1 MMKGMVFAERYKLE
15 DFIGQGGMS
24 LVYRAVDIRT
34 GHSVAVKIL
43 KSEYNSDKEFLE
55 RFQREAQ
62 AASLMSHHNIV
73 NLLDVGVE
81 GDYRYLVLEYV
92 SGNTLKDIIRQRGR
106 LNTGTAIQITI
117 RILSAL
123 QHAHDNGIIHRDI
136 KPQNVLVHSDG
147 HVKVAD
153 FGIARM
159 TNAFTISKG
168 DTVAGSVHY
177 SSPEQATGSVV
188 EATSDI
194 YSTGVVMYEMLT
206 GRVPFVGDT
215 PVSVA
220 MQHIQDAPPPI
231 TDFAPEAP
239 PAVVAVVMKALE
251 KNPKNRF
258 QNAREMADALMRAK
272 EGKLDPALIAPT
284 MPPVQNSGRTQNV
297 QQSVRRVRE
306 LSPRPAAQG
315 SGRRPA
321 PGQTSRHAPVR
332 RKGSS
337 KAAQIALSTVAVAGV
352 LTLLVLGVINVYNQI
367 ANSAIAPDIVGL
379 NVTDAMAL
387 ARREGLNWQQTD
399 INHESL
405 PEGTVISQ
413 IPEADTQM
421 EKGDSLLVTVSLGPV
436 NATMPNV
443 TGRSYEEAATRL
455 KERNLGGIVVIKTT
469 STEAVGTVLAQSP
482 QAGQSYTVGQNVELT
497 ISGGSTMVP
506 EVTGMTQEK
515 ATSVL
520 HENSLTVGEP
530 VYVEVTD
537 ESQVG
542 LVMAQSPAGGTMA
555 VLDAPVTLTV
565 AVASERYQGEISINP
580 PQSDKDRTLR
590 VTLME
595 NGQEVVKYEGTIA
608 AGTNT
613 AMLIPVSSDEGG
625 ELTCR
630 IYLDG
635 ELFAEETATLQ

>member
-62 AASLMSHHNIV
+62 AASLMSHHNLV

-81 GDYRYLVLEYV
+81 GEYRYLVLEYV
-92 SGNTLKDIIRQRGR
+92 NGNTLKDIIRQKGR
-106 LNTGTAIQITI
+106 LNYQTAIQITV

-136 KPQNVLVHSDG
+136 KPQNVLIHADG
-147 HVKVAD
+147 HVKVSD

-168 DTVAGSVHY
+168 DTVVGSVHY

-215 PVSVA
+215 PVAVA
-220 MQHIQDAPPPI
+220 MQHVQDPPPPI
-231 TDFAPEAP
+231 TDFAPETP

-258 QNAREMADALMRAK
+258 QSAREMADALMKAK
-272 EGKLDPALIAPT
+272 DGKLDPASVALESSGPRPAVK
-284 MPPVQNSGRTQNV
+284 PP
-297 QQSVRRVRE
+297 QQPARMRE
-306 LSPRPAAQG
+306 LSPHGQG
-315 SGRRPA
+315 TARR
-321 PGQTSRHAPVR
+321 APVR
-332 RKGSS
+332 RRRSRRRIAELVLSGL
-337 KAAQIALSTVAVAGV
+337 AAACVLAALAFGVVQVYTRVSRSAVA
-352 LTLLVLGVINVYNQI
+352 
-367 ANSAIAPDIVGL
+367 PDVVGL
-379 NVTDAMAL
+379 SVGDAQTL

-399 INHESL
+399 INHDTI
-405 PEGTVISQ
+405 PAGTVISQ
-413 IPEADTQM
+413 IPEPDTAM
-421 EKGDSLLVTVSLGPV
+421 EKGDSLLVAVSLGPV
-436 NATMPNV
+436 STAMPDLS
-443 TGRSYEEAATRL
+443 GMDYEDAAARL
-455 KERNLGGIVVIKTT
+455 KDRGFGNIVLIKTV
-469 STEAVGTVLAQSP
+469 SSSPVGTVLGQSP
-482 QAGQSYTVGQNVELT
+482 KAGDSFISGQSAELT

-506 EVTGMTQEK
+506 DLTGRSHEE
-515 ATSVL
+515 ATAMLRES
-520 HENSLTVGEP
+520 SLTEGTP
-530 VYVEVTD
+530 VYVEVSE

-542 LVMAQSPAGGTMA
+542 QVLAQMPAVGTMA

-565 AVASERYQGEISINP
+565 GIESEPYQGELSLDLP
-580 PQSDKDRTLR
+580 AADHDRVLR
-590 VTLME
+590 VTLE
-595 NGQEVVKYEGTIA
+595 LSGEERLEYEGTVA
-608 AGTNT
+608 A
-613 AMLIPVSSDEGG
+613 SGG
-625 ELTCR
+625 SVLVPLSATVKGEVLCR
-630 IYLDG
+630 VYLDG
-635 ELFAEETATLQ
+635 ELYREETVTLR

>member
-43 KSEYNSDKEFLE
+43 KSEYNGDKEFLE

-62 AASLMSHHNIV
+62 AASLMSHHNLV

-81 GDYRYLVLEYV
+81 GEYRYLVLEYV
-92 SGNTLKDIIRQRGR
+92 NGNTLKDIIRQKGR
-106 LNTGTAIQITI
+106 LNYQTAIQITV

-136 KPQNVLVHSDG
+136 KPQNVLIHADG
-147 HVKVAD
+147 HVKVSD

-168 DTVAGSVHY
+168 DTVVGSVHY

-215 PVSVA
+215 PVAVA
-220 MQHIQDAPPPI
+220 MQHVQDPPPPI
-231 TDFAPEAP
+231 TDFAPETP

-258 QNAREMADALMRAK
+258 QSAREMADALMKAK
-272 EGKLDPALIAPT
+272 DGKLDPASVALESSGPRPAVK
-284 MPPVQNSGRTQNV
+284 PP
-297 QQSVRRVRE
+297 QQPARMRE
-306 LSPRPAAQG
+306 LSPHGQG
-315 SGRRPA
+315 TARR
-321 PGQTSRHAPVR
+321 APVR
-332 RKGSS
+332 RRRSRRRIAELVLSGL
-337 KAAQIALSTVAVAGV
+337 AAACVLAALAFGVVQVYTRVSRSAVA
-352 LTLLVLGVINVYNQI
+352 
-367 ANSAIAPDIVGL
+367 PDVVGL
-379 NVTDAMAL
+379 SVGDAQTL

-399 INHESL
+399 INHDTI
-405 PEGTVISQ
+405 PAGTVISQ
-413 IPEADTQM
+413 IPEPDTAM
-421 EKGDSLLVTVSLGPV
+421 EKGDSLLVAVSLGPV
-436 NATMPNV
+436 STAMPDLS
-443 TGRSYEEAATRL
+443 GMDYEDAAARL
-455 KERNLGGIVVIKTT
+455 KDRGFGNIVLIKTV
-469 STEAVGTVLAQSP
+469 SSSPVGTVLGQSP
-482 QAGQSYTVGQNVELT
+482 KAGDSFISGQSAELT

-506 EVTGMTQEK
+506 DLTGRSHEE
-515 ATSVL
+515 ATAMLRES
-520 HENSLTVGEP
+520 SLTEGTP
-530 VYVEVTD
+530 VYVEVSE

-542 LVMAQSPAGGTMA
+542 QVLAQMPAVGTMA

-565 AVASERYQGEISINP
+565 GIESEPYQGELSLDLP
-580 PQSDKDRTLR
+580 AADHDRVLR
-590 VTLME
+590 VTLE
-595 NGQEVVKYEGTIA
+595 LDGEERVEYEGTAAA
-608 AGTNT
+608 AGGNVLVPLSAT
-613 AMLIPVSSDEGG
+613 VEG
-625 ELTCR
+625 EVPCR
-630 IYLDG
+630 VYLDG
-635 ELFAEETATLQ
+635 ALYLEQTVTLK

>member
-62 AASLMSHHNIV
+62 AASLMSHHNLV

-81 GDYRYLVLEYV
+81 GEYRYLVLEYV
-92 SGNTLKDIIRQRGR
+92 NGNTLKDIIRQKGR
-106 LNTGTAIQITI
+106 LNYQTAIQITI

-136 KPQNVLVHSDG
+136 KPQNVLIHADG
-147 HVKVAD
+147 HVKVSD

-168 DTVAGSVHY
+168 DTVVGSVHY

-194 YSTGVVMYEMLT
+194 YSTGVVLYEMLT

-215 PVSVA
+215 PVAVA
-220 MQHIQDAPPPI
+220 MQHVQDPPPPI
-231 TDFAPEAP
+231 TDFAPETP

-258 QNAREMADALMRAK
+258 QSAREMADALMKAK
-272 EGKLDPALIAPT
+272 DGKLDPAAVVLES
-284 MPPVQNSGRTQNV
+284 SGPRPAV
-297 QQSVRRVRE
+297 KPAQQSARMRE
-306 LSPRPAAQG
+306 LSPHSAQG
-315 SGRRPA
+315 SARR
-321 PGQTSRHAPVR
+321 APVR
-332 RKGSS
+332 RRRSRRRIAELVLSGL
-337 KAAQIALSTVAVAGV
+337 AAAGV
-352 LTLLVLGVINVYNQI
+352 LAALAFGVVQVYTRVSR
-367 ANSAIAPDIVGL
+367 SAIAPDVVGL
-379 NVTDAMAL
+379 SVGDAQTL

-399 INHESL
+399 INHDTI
-405 PEGTVISQ
+405 PAGTVISQ
-413 IPEADTQM
+413 IPEPDTAM
-421 EKGDSLLVTVSLGPV
+421 EKGDSLLVAVSLGPV
-436 NATMPNV
+436 STAMPDLNGMNYEDAT
-443 TGRSYEEAATRL
+443 ARL
-455 KERNLGGIVVIKTT
+455 KDRGFGNIVLIKTV
-469 STEAVGTVLAQSP
+469 SSSPVGTVLGQSP
-482 QAGQSYTVGQNVELT
+482 KAGESFISGQSVELT

-506 EVTGMTQEK
+506 DLAGR
-515 ATSVL
+515 S
-520 HENSLTVGEP
+520 HEEAAALLKESSLTEGTP

-537 ESQVG
+537 ASQVG
-542 LVMAQSPAGGTMA
+542 QVLAQMPAVGTMA

-565 AVASERYQGEISINP
+565 GIESEPYQGEVSLDL
-580 PQSDKDRTLR
+580 PQADHDRVLR
-590 VTLME
+590 VTLE
-595 NGQEVVKYEGTIA
+595 LDGEERVEYEGTVDA
-608 AGTNT
+608 AGGNVLVPLSAT
-613 AMLIPVSSDEGG
+613 VEG
-625 ELTCR
+625 EVPCR
-630 IYLDG
+630 VYLDG
-635 ELFAEETATLQ
+635 ELYLEQTVTLR

>member
-62 AASLMSHHNIV
+62 AASLMSHHNLV

-81 GDYRYLVLEYV
+81 GEYRYLVLEYV
-92 SGNTLKDIIRQRGR
+92 NGNTLKDIIRQKGR
-106 LNTGTAIQITI
+106 LSYQTAIQITI

-136 KPQNVLVHSDG
+136 KPQNVLIHADG
-147 HVKVAD
+147 HVKVSD

-168 DTVAGSVHY
+168 DTVVGSVHY

-215 PVSVA
+215 PVAVA
-220 MQHIQDAPPPI
+220 MQHVKDPPPPI
-231 TDFAPEAP
+231 ADFAPETP

-258 QNAREMADALMRAK
+258 QSAREMADALMKAK
-272 EGKLDPALIAPT
+272 DGKLDPASVALESSGSR
-284 MPPVQNSGRTQNV
+284 PPVKPV
-297 QQSVRRVRE
+297 QPARMRE
-306 LSPRPAAQG
+306 LSPHSQG
-315 SGRRPA
+315 
-321 PGQTSRHAPVR
+321 TSRRSPVR
-332 RKGSS
+332 RRRSRRRVAEIVLSGI
-337 KAAQIALSTVAVAGV
+337 AAACVLAALAFGVVQVYNRVSRSAVA
-352 LTLLVLGVINVYNQI
+352 
-367 ANSAIAPDIVGL
+367 PDVVGL
-379 NVTDAMAL
+379 SVGDAQTL

-399 INHESL
+399 INHDSI
-405 PEGTVISQ
+405 PAGTVISQ
-413 IPEADTQM
+413 IPEPDTAM
-421 EKGDSLLVTVSLGPV
+421 EKGDSLLVAVSLGPV
-436 NATMPNV
+436 STAMPDLSGMN
-443 TGRSYEEAATRL
+443 YEDAAARL
-455 KERNLGGIVVIKTT
+455 KERGFGNIVLIKTV
-469 STEAVGTVLAQSP
+469 SSSAVGTVLGQNPKAGESYLS
-482 QAGQSYTVGQNVELT
+482 GQSAELT

-506 EVTGMTQEK
+506 ELTGR
-515 ATSVL
+515 S
-520 HENSLTVGEP
+520 HEDAAALLRDNSLTEGTP
-530 VYVEVTD
+530 IYVEVTD
-537 ESQVG
+537 PAQVG
-542 LVMAQSPAGGTMA
+542 QVLAQMPVVGTMA

-565 AVASERYQGEISINP
+565 GIESEPYQGELSLELP
-580 PQSDKDRTLR
+580 EAAGDRALR
-590 VTLME
+590 VTLVIDGE
-595 NGQEVVKYEGTIA
+595 EHTEYEGTVSA
-608 AGTNT
+608 AGGNVLVPLSAT
-613 AMLIPVSSDEGG
+613 VEGEVLCRVYVEG
-625 ELTCR
+625 EM
-630 IYLDG
+630 YL
-635 ELFAEETATLQ
+635 EKAVTLR

>member
-62 AASLMSHHNIV
+62 AASLMSHHNLV

-81 GDYRYLVLEYV
+81 GEYRYLVLEYV
-92 SGNTLKDIIRQRGR
+92 NGNTLKDIIRQKGR
-106 LNTGTAIQITI
+106 LNYQTAIQITI

-136 KPQNVLVHSDG
+136 KPQNVLIHADG
-147 HVKVAD
+147 HVKVSD

-168 DTVAGSVHY
+168 DTVVGSVHY

-194 YSTGVVMYEMLT
+194 YSTGVVLYEMLT

-215 PVSVA
+215 PVAVA
-220 MQHIQDAPPPI
+220 MQHVQDPPPPI
-231 TDFAPEAP
+231 TDFAPETP

-258 QNAREMADALMRAK
+258 QSAREMADALMKAK
-272 EGKLDPALIAPT
+272 DGKLDPAAVVLES
-284 MPPVQNSGRTQNV
+284 SGPRPAV
-297 QQSVRRVRE
+297 KPAQQSARMRE
-306 LSPRPAAQG
+306 LSPRGAQG
-315 SGRRPA
+315 TARR
-321 PGQTSRHAPVR
+321 APVR
-332 RKGSS
+332 RRRSRRRIAELVLSGL
-337 KAAQIALSTVAVAGV
+337 AAAGV
-352 LTLLVLGVINVYNQI
+352 LAALAFGVVQVYTRVSR
-367 ANSAIAPDIVGL
+367 SAIAPDVVGL
-379 NVTDAMAL
+379 SVGDAQTL

-399 INHESL
+399 INHDTI
-405 PEGTVISQ
+405 PAGTVISQ
-413 IPEADTQM
+413 IPEPDTAM
-421 EKGDSLLVTVSLGPV
+421 EKGDSLLVAVSLGPV
-436 NATMPNV
+436 STAMPDLN
-443 TGRSYEEAATRL
+443 GMNYEDAAARL
-455 KERNLGGIVVIKTT
+455 KDRGFGNIVLIKTV
-469 STEAVGTVLAQSP
+469 SSSPVGTVLGQSP
-482 QAGQSYTVGQNVELT
+482 KAGESFISGQSVELT

-506 EVTGMTQEK
+506 DLAGR
-515 ATSVL
+515 S
-520 HENSLTVGEP
+520 HEEAAALLKESSLTEGTP

-537 ESQVG
+537 VSQVG
-542 LVMAQSPAGGTMA
+542 QVLAQMPAVGTMA
-555 VLDAPVTLTV
+555 VLDASVTLTV
-565 AVASERYQGEISINP
+565 GIESEPYQGEVSLDV
-580 PQSDKDRTLR
+580 PQADHDRVLR
-590 VTLME
+590 VTLE
-595 NGQEVVKYEGTIA
+595 LDGEERVEYEGTVDA
-608 AGTNT
+608 AGGNV
-613 AMLIPVSSDEGG
+613 LIPLSATVEG
-625 ELTCR
+625 EAPCR

-635 ELFAEETATLQ
+635 ELYLEQTVTLR

>member
-62 AASLMSHHNIV
+62 AASLMSHHNLV

-81 GDYRYLVLEYV
+81 GEYRYLVLEYV
-92 SGNTLKDIIRQRGR
+92 NGNTLKDIIRQKGR
-106 LNTGTAIQITI
+106 LNYQTAIQITI

-136 KPQNVLVHSDG
+136 KPQNVLIHADG
-147 HVKVAD
+147 HVKVSD

-168 DTVAGSVHY
+168 DTVVGSVHY

-194 YSTGVVMYEMLT
+194 YSTGVVLYEMLT

-215 PVSVA
+215 PVAVA
-220 MQHIQDAPPPI
+220 MQHVQDPPPPI
-231 TDFAPEAP
+231 TDFAPETP

-258 QNAREMADALMRAK
+258 QSAREMADALMKAK
-272 EGKLDPALIAPT
+272 DGKLDPAAVVLES
-284 MPPVQNSGRTQNV
+284 SGPRPAV
-297 QQSVRRVRE
+297 KPAQQSARMRE
-306 LSPRPAAQG
+306 LSPRGAQG
-315 SGRRPA
+315 TARR
-321 PGQTSRHAPVR
+321 APVR
-332 RKGSS
+332 RRRSRRRIAELVLSGL
-337 KAAQIALSTVAVAGV
+337 AAAGV
-352 LTLLVLGVINVYNQI
+352 LAALAFGVVQVYTRVSR
-367 ANSAIAPDIVGL
+367 SAIAPDVVGL
-379 NVTDAMAL
+379 SVGDAQTL

-399 INHESL
+399 INHDTI
-405 PEGTVISQ
+405 PAGTVISQ
-413 IPEADTQM
+413 IPEPDTPM
-421 EKGDSLLVTVSLGPV
+421 EKGDSLLVAVSLGPV
-436 NATMPNV
+436 STAMPDLN
-443 TGRSYEEAATRL
+443 GMNYEDAAARL
-455 KERNLGGIVVIKTT
+455 KDRGFGNIVLIKTV
-469 STEAVGTVLAQSP
+469 SSSPVGTVLGQSP
-482 QAGQSYTVGQNVELT
+482 KAGESFISGQSVELT

-506 EVTGMTQEK
+506 DLAGR
-515 ATSVL
+515 S
-520 HENSLTVGEP
+520 HEEAAALLKESSLTEGTP

-537 ESQVG
+537 VSQVG
-542 LVMAQSPAGGTMA
+542 QVLAQMPAVGTMA
-555 VLDAPVTLTV
+555 VLDASVTLTV
-565 AVASERYQGEISINP
+565 GIESEPYQGEVSLDV
-580 PQSDKDRTLR
+580 PQADHDRVLR
-590 VTLME
+590 VTLE
-595 NGQEVVKYEGTIA
+595 LDGEERVEYEGTVDA
-608 AGTNT
+608 AGGNV
-613 AMLIPVSSDEGG
+613 LIPLSATVEG
-625 ELTCR
+625 EAPCR

-635 ELFAEETATLQ
+635 ELYLEQTVTLR

>member
-43 KSEYNSDKEFLE
+43 KSEYNGDKEFLE

-62 AASLMSHHNIV
+62 AASLMSHHNLV

-81 GDYRYLVLEYV
+81 GEYRYLVLEYV
-92 SGNTLKDIIRQRGR
+92 NGNTLKDIIRQKGR
-106 LNTGTAIQITI
+106 LNYQTAIQITV

-136 KPQNVLVHSDG
+136 KPQNVLIHADG
-147 HVKVAD
+147 HVKVSD

-168 DTVAGSVHY
+168 DTVVGSVHY

-215 PVSVA
+215 PVAVA
-220 MQHIQDAPPPI
+220 MQHVQDPPPPI
-231 TDFAPEAP
+231 TDFAPETP

-258 QNAREMADALMRAK
+258 QSAREMADALMKAK
-272 EGKLDPALIAPT
+272 DGKLDPATVALESSGPRPAVKPT
-284 MPPVQNSGRTQNV
+284 
-297 QQSVRRVRE
+297 QQPARMRE
-306 LSPRPAAQG
+306 LSPHGQG
-315 SGRRPA
+315 TARR
-321 PGQTSRHAPVR
+321 TPVR
-332 RKGSS
+332 RRRSRRRIAELVLSGL
-337 KAAQIALSTVAVAGV
+337 AAACVLAALAFGVVQVYTRVSRSAVA
-352 LTLLVLGVINVYNQI
+352 
-367 ANSAIAPDIVGL
+367 PDVVGL
-379 NVTDAMAL
+379 SVGDAQTL

-399 INHESL
+399 INHDTI
-405 PEGTVISQ
+405 PAGTVISQ
-413 IPEADTQM
+413 IPEPDTAM
-421 EKGDSLLVTVSLGPV
+421 EKGDSLLVAVSLGP
-436 NATMPNV
+436 ASTAMPDLN
-443 TGRSYEEAATRL
+443 GMDYEDAAARL
-455 KERNLGGIVVIKTT
+455 KDRGFGNIVLIKTV
-469 STEAVGTVLAQSP
+469 SSSPVGTVLGQSP
-482 QAGQSYTVGQNVELT
+482 KAGDSFISGQSAELT

-506 EVTGMTQEK
+506 DLPGRSQEE
-515 ATSVL
+515 AVALLRDS
-520 HENSLTVGEP
+520 SLTEGTP

-537 ESQVG
+537 ASQVG
-542 LVMAQSPAGGTMA
+542 QVLAQMPAVGTMA

-565 AVASERYQGEISINP
+565 GIESEPYQGELSIDLP
-580 PQSDKDRTLR
+580 EADHDRALR
-590 VTLME
+590 VTLE
-595 NGQEVVKYEGTIA
+595 LDGEERVEYEGTAAA
-608 AGTNT
+608 AGGNVLVPLSAT
-613 AMLIPVSSDEGG
+613 VEG
-625 ELTCR
+625 EVPCR
-630 IYLDG
+630 VYLDG
-635 ELFAEETATLQ
+635 ELYLEQNVTLR

>member
-62 AASLMSHHNIV
+62 AASLMSHHNLV

-81 GDYRYLVLEYV
+81 GEYRYLVLEYV
-92 SGNTLKDIIRQRGR
+92 NGNTLKDIIRQKGR
-106 LNTGTAIQITI
+106 LNYQTAIQITI

-136 KPQNVLVHSDG
+136 KPQNVLIHADG
-147 HVKVAD
+147 HVKVSD

-168 DTVAGSVHY
+168 DTVVGSVHY

-194 YSTGVVMYEMLT
+194 YSTGVVLYEMLT

-215 PVSVA
+215 PVAVA
-220 MQHIQDAPPPI
+220 MQHVQDPPPPI
-231 TDFAPEAP
+231 TDFAPETP

-258 QNAREMADALMRAK
+258 QSAREMADALMKAK
-272 EGKLDPALIAPT
+272 DGKLDPAAVVLES
-284 MPPVQNSGRTQNV
+284 SGPRPAV
-297 QQSVRRVRE
+297 KPAQQSARMRE
-306 LSPRPAAQG
+306 LSPHSAQG
-315 SGRRPA
+315 SARR
-321 PGQTSRHAPVR
+321 APVR
-332 RKGSS
+332 RRRSRRRIAELVLSGL
-337 KAAQIALSTVAVAGV
+337 AAAGV
-352 LTLLVLGVINVYNQI
+352 LAALAFGVVQVYTRVSR
-367 ANSAIAPDIVGL
+367 SAIAPDVVGL
-379 NVTDAMAL
+379 SVGDAQTL

-399 INHESL
+399 INHDTI
-405 PEGTVISQ
+405 PAGTVISQ
-413 IPEADTQM
+413 IPEPDTAM
-421 EKGDSLLVTVSLGPV
+421 EKGDSLLVAVSLGPV
-436 NATMPNV
+436 STAMPDLNGMNYEDAT
-443 TGRSYEEAATRL
+443 SRL
-455 KERNLGGIVVIKTT
+455 KDRGFGNIVLIKTV
-469 STEAVGTVLAQSP
+469 SSSPVGTVLGQSP
-482 QAGQSYTVGQNVELT
+482 KAGESFISGQSVELT

-506 EVTGMTQEK
+506 DLAGR
-515 ATSVL
+515 S
-520 HENSLTVGEP
+520 HEEAAALLKESSLTEGTP

-537 ESQVG
+537 ASQVG
-542 LVMAQSPAGGTMA
+542 QVLAQMPAVGTMA

-565 AVASERYQGEISINP
+565 GIESEPYQGEVSLDL
-580 PQSDKDRTLR
+580 PQADHDRVLR
-590 VTLME
+590 VTLE
-595 NGQEVVKYEGTIA
+595 LDGEERVEYEGTVDA
-608 AGTNT
+608 AGGNVLVPLSAT
-613 AMLIPVSSDEGG
+613 VEG
-625 ELTCR
+625 EVPCR
-630 IYLDG
+630 VYLDG
-635 ELFAEETATLQ
+635 ELYLEQTVTLR

>member
-43 KSEYNSDKEFLE
+43 KSEYNGDKEFLE

-62 AASLMSHHNIV
+62 AASLMSHHNLV

-81 GDYRYLVLEYV
+81 GEYRYLVLEYV
-92 SGNTLKDIIRQRGR
+92 NGNTLKDIIRQKGR
-106 LNTGTAIQITI
+106 LNYQTAIQITV

-136 KPQNVLVHSDG
+136 KPQNVLIHADG
-147 HVKVAD
+147 HVKVSD

-168 DTVAGSVHY
+168 DTVVGSVHY

-215 PVSVA
+215 PVAVA
-220 MQHIQDAPPPI
+220 MQHVQDPPPPI
-231 TDFAPEAP
+231 TDFAPETP

-258 QNAREMADALMRAK
+258 QSAREMADALMKAK
-272 EGKLDPALIAPT
+272 DGKLDPVSVTLESSGPRPAVK
-284 MPPVQNSGRTQNV
+284 PP
-297 QQSVRRVRE
+297 QQPARMRE
-306 LSPRPAAQG
+306 LSPHGATA
-315 SGRRPA
+315 RR
-321 PGQTSRHAPVR
+321 APVR
-332 RKGSS
+332 RRRSRRRIAELVLSGL
-337 KAAQIALSTVAVAGV
+337 AAACVLAALAFGVVQVYTRVSRSAVA
-352 LTLLVLGVINVYNQI
+352 
-367 ANSAIAPDIVGL
+367 PDVVGL
-379 NVTDAMAL
+379 SVGDAQTL

-399 INHESL
+399 INHDTI
-405 PEGTVISQ
+405 PAGTVISQ
-413 IPEADTQM
+413 IPEPDTAM
-421 EKGDSLLVTVSLGPV
+421 EKGDSLLVAVSLGPV
-436 NATMPNV
+436 STAMPDLSGMNYEDAT
-443 TGRSYEEAATRL
+443 ARL
-455 KERNLGGIVVIKTT
+455 KDRGFGNIVLIKTV
-469 STEAVGTVLAQSP
+469 SSSPVGTVLGQSP
-482 QAGQSYTVGQNVELT
+482 KEGDSFISGQSAELT

-506 EVTGMTQEK
+506 DLTGRSHEE
-515 ATSVL
+515 ATAML
-520 HENSLTVGEP
+520 RENSLTEGTP
-530 VYVEVTD
+530 VYVEVSE

-542 LVMAQSPAGGTMA
+542 QVLAQMPAVGTMA

-565 AVASERYQGEISINP
+565 GIESEPYQGELSLDLP
-580 PQSDKDRTLR
+580 AADHDRVLR
-590 VTLME
+590 VTLE
-595 NGQEVVKYEGTIA
+595 LDGEERVEYEGTA
-608 AGTNT
+608 AATGGNVLVPLSAT
-613 AMLIPVSSDEGG
+613 VEG
-625 ELTCR
+625 EVPCR
-630 IYLDG
+630 VYLDG
-635 ELFAEETATLQ
+635 ALYLEQTVTLK